1 MEQKDID
8 EIVEEYGG
16 RLSEA
21 LVRRVIDSVNNIS
34 EDERQ
39 TLQARLG
46 NVESFEAK
54 PLIQNML
61 SRYVDIVTSYP
72 EDNKGQVIDLLDAGL
87 SDAITTTSGGKE
99 FLNPNLF
106 LTGFQSA
113 VGAIQN
119 TNFQG
124 SNVQSAMTAGAEA
137 VDPTL
142 GQFDPGF
149 GTEFE
154 GDTLIN
160 YTVADLTAHVARY
173 EEDVQKELA
182 MELAL
187 NGFYGENNYDDVFDD
202 EGNLNLKEFQDAVSQ
217 AIRYAQNASPEG
229 IKIEGLAGQPIQ
241 FLGGTNIPLFFNILT
256 RQTGLSSEEIQK
268 QFDEALETVDDSVVR
283 YIDKYSIYESMNTAS
298 MNLLGRE
305 ATKTEKD
312 ILLNMIYDL
321 KESKTSPLQI
331 DVDARA
337 RASITEG
344 TLGNVTDAGLDALGR
359 AGIDVDPQTAAN
371 KDVIQGEYQAN
382 RKAQIAGSL
391 LRLMTGARG

>member
-8 EIVEEYGG
+8 EIIEEYGDV
-16 RLSEA
+16 LSEA
-21 LVRRVIDSVNNIS
+21 LVRRVIDSVNNIT
-34 EDERQ
+34 EGERK
-39 TLQARLG
+39 TLQAKLDT
-46 NVESFEAK
+46 ESFEAK

-61 SRYVDIVTSYP
+61 SRYVQVVTDYP
-72 EDNKGQVIDLLDAGL
+72 DDSKGQIIDLLNAGL
-87 SDAITTTSGGKE
+87 SDAIGETTDDGSE
-99 FLNPNLF
+99 FLNPNTF
-106 LTGFQSA
+106 LTFFQSA

-124 SNVQSAMTAGAEA
+124 SNVQSAMTADAEA

-154 GDTLIN
+154 GDSLIN

-173 EEDVQKELA
+173 EEDVQNELA

-241 FLGGTNIPLFFNILT
+241 FLGGTNIPLFFDILT
-256 RQTGLSSEEIQK
+256 RQTGLGSEEIQK

-344 TLGNVTDAGLDALGR
+344 TLGNVTDAGLDALGSV
-359 AGIDVDPQTAAN
+359 GVDVDPQTVAN

>member
-1 MEQKDID
+1 MEQNDID
-8 EIVEEYGG
+8 EIIEEYGDV
-16 RLSEA
+16 LSEA
-21 LVRRVIDSVNNIS
+21 LVRRVIDSVNNIT
-34 EDERQ
+34 EAERQ
-39 TLQARLG
+39 TLQEKLQT
-46 NVESFEAK
+46 ESFEAK

-61 SRYVDIVTSYP
+61 SRYVQVVTDYP
-72 EDNKGQVIDLLDAGL
+72 DDSKEEVIKLLDAGL
-87 SDAITTTSGGKE
+87 SDAITTTNDGTE
-99 FLNPNLF
+99 FLNPNTF
-106 LTGFQSA
+106 LTGLRNA
-113 VGAIQN
+113 ANVIQQ
-119 TNFQG
+119 TDFQG
-124 SNVQSAMTAGAEA
+124 SNVQAAMTADAEA

-142 GQFDPGF
+142 GTFDPGF

-154 GDTLIN
+154 GDAAIA

-173 EEDVQKELA
+173 EEDVQNELA

-305 ATKTEKD
+305 ATKPEKD

>member
-8 EIVEEYGG
+8 EIVAEYGDV
-16 RLSEA
+16 LSEA
-21 LVRRVIDSVNNIS
+21 LVRRVIDSVNNIT
-34 EDERQ
+34 EAERQ
-39 TLQARLG
+39 RLQEKLQT
-46 NVESFEAK
+46 ESFEAK

-61 SRYVDIVTSYP
+61 SRYVQVVTDYP
-72 EDNKGQVIDLLDAGL
+72 DDSKEEVIKLLDAGL
-87 SDAITTTSGGKE
+87 SDAITTTNDGTE
-99 FLNPNLF
+99 FLNPNTF
-106 LTGFQSA
+106 LTGLRNA
-113 VGAIQN
+113 AGVIQQ

-124 SNVQSAMTAGAEA
+124 SNVQAAMTADAEA
-137 VDPTL
+137 VDPTI
-142 GQFDPGF
+142 GTFDPAF

-154 GDTLIN
+154 GDAAIA

-173 EEDVQKELA
+173 EEDVQNELA

-187 NGFYGENNYDDVFDD
+187 NGFYGENNYDDVFDN
-202 EGNLNLKEFQDAVSQ
+202 EGNLNLKEFQDAVTQ

-305 ATKTEKD
+305 ATKPEKD

-344 TLGNVTDAGLDALGR
+344 TLGNVTDESLDALGR
-359 AGIDVDPQTAAN
+359 AGIDVDPQTLAN